1 MTRLPTLAAAAAVLA
16 AALMTSG
23 CIMVNGADMNDE
35 AAWHGNN
42 APPFDAA
49 REECDERTESRD
61 AFRACM
67 AEKGWTRS

>member
-1 MTRLPTLAAAAAVLA
+1 MKRLLTFAAASAVLA

-23 CIMVNGADMNDE
+23 CIMVNGADMDDDT
-35 AAWHGNN
+35 AWHGNN
-42 APPFDAA
+42 AQPFDAA
-49 REECDERTESRD
+49 REDCDDRTESRD